1 MTGAALVTVALML
14 AVYGV
19 VGGNEAGWTS
29 TRTLSILALAVGL
42 LVAFVIR
49 ESRVENPLVPL
60 RLFTLRNV
68 VISQVVGVLWAGAMF
83 ACFFLSALYLQGVLG
98 YDALQ
103 VGLAYLPSCVVMA
116 VMSLGIS
123 DKLVMRYGVRPP
135 LVAGLALV
143 AASLAL
149 FAIAP
154 VDGTYVVHVLPPMV
168 LLGLGAGIAFN
179 PVLLAAMG
187 DVEPHEAGLASGVVN
202 TSFMMGGALGLAV
215 LVAISSSRTSS
226 LVASGSS
233 MPEALTGGY
242 QVAFAAGAVMAALA
256 AVIGGVFL
264 RPQPMGVGADAHGA
278 SVDPSRSPSP
288 RPAPPEPAIRGSPVQ
303 IGRSDRF
310 DHRRNARD
318 YPDFGRRTPPSR
330 AELEAE
336 GLVEAAGGGAVVLDG
351 EVDSWWWG
359 GDRRGPADGD
369 DQVPAGAAAAGGVGD
384 GEVVEV
390 AVAVGLHPPGGVPEE
405 PRPLLGEEHVEL
417 AVGLVGQEAFEPGV
431 RRGELLVVHRTDG
444 LPVGVRWPAGSSA
457 PGRASPTAA
466 AAEAEYTWLT
476 SLAGQ
481 PSSSPSAAIR
491 TFATSPAISTR
502 RSRPAAGRARRR
514 PAASPSGPR
523 RRRRPRPTAR
533 RARRDRSPRPS
544 RRGRPRRSGRPRG
557 RPGPWTP
564 RPARGRRARGDSVA
578 LVAEHRGAAAAVGLL
593 GRDQVEDLVE
603 VVGLHR
609 VMVIVMLPAPS
620 AGRRR
625 TGCPARRPRRPS
637 ARTRR
642 AGSR

>member
-1 MTGAALVTVALML
+1 MNATDTTRRTRWLALYALCLGDLMIVLDTNIVNVALPSIQSDLSFSSEALAWVVNAYMLTFGGFLLLSGRLGDLYGNRRVLLGGVAAFTVASVACAFAPTAAFLVVGRAVQGLGGAAVSAVALALIMGLFTDPGERAKAMGVFGFVMSGGGAVGVLLGGVLTGLLTWHWIFLVNVPIGIAVWILVTRLVADERPSETSGTLDVTGAALVTVALML

-49 ESRVENPLVPL
+49 EARVENPLVPL

-103 VGLAYLPSCVVMA
+103 VGLAYLPSCAVMA
-116 VMSLGIS
+116 VMSLRIS
-123 DKLVMRYGVRPP
+123 DKLVMKYGVRPP
-135 LVAGLALV
+135 LVVGLALV

-264 RPQPMGVGADAHGA
+264 RPQPMDAGAGADAHGA
-278 SVDPSRSPSP
+278 PVDE
-288 RPAPPEPAIRGSPVQ
+288 PEPEP
-303 IGRSDRF
+303 
-310 DHRRNARD
+310 
-318 YPDFGRRTPPSR
+318 
-330 AELEAE
+330 EAY
-336 GLVEAAGGGAVVLDG
+336 AA
-351 EVDSWWWG
+351 
-359 GDRRGPADGD
+359 
-369 DQVPAGAAAAGGVGD
+369 
-384 GEVVEV
+384 
-390 AVAVGLHPPGGVPEE
+390 
-405 PRPLLGEEHVEL
+405 
-417 AVGLVGQEAFEPGV
+417 
-431 RRGELLVVHRTDG
+431 
-444 LPVGVRWPAGSSA
+444 
-457 PGRASPTAA
+457 
-466 AAEAEYTWLT
+466 
-476 SLAGQ
+476 
-481 PSSSPSAAIR
+481 
-491 TFATSPAISTR
+491 
-502 RSRPAAGRARRR
+502 
-514 PAASPSGPR
+514 
-523 RRRRPRPTAR
+523 
-533 RARRDRSPRPS
+533 
-544 RRGRPRRSGRPRG
+544 
-557 RPGPWTP
+557 
-564 RPARGRRARGDSVA
+564 
-578 LVAEHRGAAAAVGLL
+578 
-593 GRDQVEDLVE
+593 
-603 VVGLHR
+603 
-609 VMVIVMLPAPS
+609 
-620 AGRRR
+620 
-625 TGCPARRPRRPS
+625 
-637 ARTRR
+637 
-642 AGSR
+642 